1 MPRPLSPFRSI
12 TLGLTACLALCAAN
26 AAASTSSEPVLKNG
40 YQLQQVGAG
49 QLSFLGRPVYA
60 ASLWTPA
67 GSFQGYLQGVPVALS
82 LHYQREFSRDELL
95 RITSTAWRLM
105 GSVPPEQRDRW
116 LESLRSFWS
125 DVGPGDNVT
134 TVVMPGRFTRF
145 YNHREFMGQV
155 DDPAFGPSF
164 LAIWLDPRSVVGD
177 LRVQLLGTER
187 TAASR

>member
-1 MPRPLSPFRSI
+1 MSVFRSL
-12 TLGLTACLALCAAN
+12 TLGLSACFALGGAN
-26 AAASTSSEPVLKNG
+26 AAASTVPEPALKNG
-40 YQLQQVGAG
+40 YALQQVGAG
-49 QLSFLGRPVYA
+49 QLRWLGRPVYA
-60 ASLWTPA
+60 ASLWTSA
-67 GSFQGYLQGVPVALS
+67 GSFQGYLAGEPVALS
-82 LHYQREFSRDELL
+82 LHYQREFSREELL

-116 LESLRSFWS
+116 LASLRSVFS

-134 TVVMPGRFTRF
+134 TVVIPGRFTRF

-177 LRVQLLGTER
+177 LRVQLLGAER
-187 TAASR
+187 TAARR

>member
-1 MPRPLSPFRSI
+1 MPPFRSI
-12 TLGLTACLALCAAN
+12 TLGLTACVALCAAN
-26 AAASTSSEPVLKNG
+26 AAASTLSEPALKNG
-40 YQLQQVGAG
+40 YELQQVGTG
-49 QLSFLGRPVYA
+49 QLNFLGRPVYA
-60 ASLWTPA
+60 ASLWTSG
-67 GSFQGYLQGVPVALS
+67 GSFQGYLTGEPVALS

-105 GSVPPEQRDRW
+105 DSVPPEQRDRW
-116 LESLRSFWS
+116 LALLRGFWS

-134 TVVMPGRFTRF
+134 TVVIPGRFTRF

-177 LRVQLLGTER
+177 LRVQLLGAAR
-187 TAASR
+187 TAATR